1 MNDYEDL
8 MELTDKE
15 LWDQLP
21 KVEGASIFGDTRRY
35 GRRCYD

>member
-21 KVEGASIFGDTRRY
+21 KVEGELKSDLRY
-35 GRRCYD
+35 